1 MEHVIVIKT
10 PAEYAVIV
18 RSLAKELPLYR
29 GSVITDL
36 NEVAGILED
45 LAKKEAR
52 DLNDATGF
60 TVNGL
65 TGD

>member
-1 MEHVIVIKT
+1 MEHVIVIKS

-45 LAKKEAR
+45 LAKK
-52 DLNDATGF
+52 DAATTAFYVGGF
-60 TVNGL
+60 I
-65 TGD
+65 GD